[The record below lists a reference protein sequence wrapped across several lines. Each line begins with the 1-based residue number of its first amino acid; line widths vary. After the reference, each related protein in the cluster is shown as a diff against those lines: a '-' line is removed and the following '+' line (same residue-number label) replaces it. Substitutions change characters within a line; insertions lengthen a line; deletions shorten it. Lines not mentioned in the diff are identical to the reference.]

1 MAPGRVNGGAA
12 CHINLLLFWERAMST
27 SPLPRWIS
35 LVACAL
41 FCAAQAQAAPFGNG
55 SFELPGGA
63 TTTRTIIGSGE
74 NLGGWVNGTQGTQVY
89 QAGHTDNIES
99 QDEWFYVSFGHNG
112 TTGGTLS
119 QTFDTEVGATYDV
132 NYHIAPQQGLDPEQK
147 AAAFVYD
154 QANTTSAG
162 FLAGEINDVGTS
174 AFVWTRGKPVRFVAR
189 SAQSTLMFQDL
200 TPSGAGGG
208 ANWGVDNVTVVK
220 ATSGTPTTPTT
231 PVVTAPSFTATVSGQ
246 DFLQTVV
253 GNIKVGSADVG
264 EALQVYALVVL
275 RNGLILAKSG
285 TGNNWVLISQ
295 NFLDVPVVQSFTG
308 SADTLSVPLYSAT
321 NLKGLGATVYIGY
334 GKSLTDMITTQK
346 FGMLHSV
353 E

>member
-1 MAPGRVNGGAA
+1 MISAVT
-12 CHINLLLFWERAMST
+12 CTLL
-27 SPLPRWIS
+27 
-35 LVACAL
+35 
-41 FCAAQAQAAPFGNG
+41 CAAHAQAAPFSNG
-55 SFELPGGA
+55 SFELPGGP

-74 NLGGWVNGTQGTQVY
+74 NLGVWINGTQGTQVY

-99 QDEWFYVSFGHNG
+99 QDEWFYVSFGHNS

-132 NYHIAPQQGLDPEQK
+132 NYYIAPQQGLDPEQK

-154 QANTTSAG
+154 QSNTTSAG
-162 FLAGEINDVGTS
+162 FLAGEINDVNSS

-189 SAQSTLMFQDL
+189 SAQTTLMFQDL
-200 TPSGAGGG
+200 TPSGSGGG
-208 ANWGVDNVTVVK
+208 ANWGLDNVTVVK
-220 ATSGTPTTPTT
+220 ATSGGGATPTTPTT
-231 PVVTAPSFTATVSGQ
+231 PVATSPSFTATVSGQ

-264 EALQVYALVVL
+264 EALQVYALVAL
-275 RNGLILAKSG
+275 RNGLILAKNG

-321 NLKGLGATVYIGY
+321 NLKGLGATVFIGY
-334 GKSLTDMITTQK
+334 GKSLADMITTQK
-346 FGMLHSV
+346 FGAVHLV

>member
-1 MAPGRVNGGAA
+1 
-12 CHINLLLFWERAMST
+12 MST

>member
-1 MAPGRVNGGAA
+1 
-12 CHINLLLFWERAMST
+12 MST
-27 SPLPRWIS
+27 SPVPRWIS
-35 LVACAL
+35 LVACTL

-55 SFELPGGA
+55 SFELPGGP

-74 NLGGWVNGTQGTQVY
+74 NLGGWVNGSQGTQVY

-154 QANTTSAG
+154 QANTTSSG

-220 ATSGTPTTPTT
+220 ATSGTPTVPTTPTT
-231 PVVTAPSFTATVSGQ
+231 PVATSPSFTATVSAQ

-253 GNIKVGSADVG
+253 GNFKVGSADVG
-264 EALQVYALVVL
+264 EALHVYALVVL

-334 GKSLTDMITTQK
+334 GKSLADMISTQK
-346 FGMLHSV
+346 FAAVHSV